1 MSTVQG
7 GIAASRER
15 GWDFRL
21 VLSLFFI
28 TMVME
33 IVSLSYA
40 KVATAL
46 PQIMTTFHTTQSGW
60 LLTGSLLLGA
70 VSSPLLGKFA
80 DLLGK
85 RRVLLFT
92 IGVGW
97 VGSVL
102 SATAPT
108 FGVLIVGRTLQG
120 ALIPCLF
127 LAYSLIRDVYPPRTV
142 PLAASIAT
150 AGLGVASVPVPF
162 LNGWLI
168 DTWGWRS
175 IFWFDVLWL
184 TVMAPAIY
192 LTTPESPLR
201 KRSRLD
207 LPGFLLLGGGAA
219 GVLVGVSF
227 GQQWGWGA
235 GSTLGLII
243 AGLVLLA
250 AWWVSAHRISEPLV
264 DIALI
269 SRRPILGASLASGIC
284 YGATVLSSTMLPLL
298 AEIPRVA
305 GGDYGLGLSPF
316 RYAEIAAPNAA
327 AVVVGGV
334 LTGFLMRRTSPR
346 VTMATGLLIMG
357 AGALLLAL
365 WHATA
370 PELIILAI
378 VVGFGTGLGY
388 ASTPN
393 LVIANTPAH
402 EQAATASVVQICQ
415 TGLSACMPV
424 ALFVILA
431 ANVRAVF
438 AGTPIYSNTG
448 YTYGWILMAGMT
460 LFGSLLLVT
469 VLRTRSEPAVAESVA
484 AAAATAG
491 VTATAAE
498 GAGSAQ

>member
-7 GIAASRER
+7 STADPGAR
-15 GWDFRL
+15 GWDRHL

-70 VSSPLLGKFA
+70 VSSPLLGKLA
-80 DLLGK
+80 DLFGK
-85 RRVLLFT
+85 RRILMFT

-102 SATAPT
+102 SAAAPS
-108 FGVLIVGRTLQG
+108 FGALVAGRALQG

-127 LAYSLIRDVYPPRTV
+127 LSYSLIRDVYPPRTV

-201 KRSRLD
+201 KRSRID
-207 LPGFLLLGGGAA
+207 VVGFLLLGGGAA
-219 GVLVGVSF
+219 GVLAGVSF
-227 GQQWGWGA
+227 GQQWGWSSA
-235 GSTLGLII
+235 STLGVIV
-243 AGLVLLA
+243 AGVVLLV
-250 AWWVSAHRISEPLV
+250 AWWFSARKIQEPLI

-269 SRRPILGASLASGIC
+269 SRRPILGASLAAGIC

-298 AEIPRVA
+298 AEIPRLA

-327 AVVVGGV
+327 AVVVAGI
-334 LTGFLMRRTSPR
+334 LTGFLMRRTRPR
-346 VTMATGLLIMG
+346 VTMAAGLLIMG
-357 AGALLLAL
+357 VGALLLAF
-365 WHATA
+365 WHSAA
-370 PELIILAI
+370 PELIILGV

-393 LVIANTPAH
+393 LVIANTPAAD
-402 EQAATASVVQICQ
+402 QAATASVVQICQ

-438 AGTPIYSNTG
+438 AGTPIYSNAG
-448 YTYGWILMAGMT
+448 YTYGWILMAGLTM
-460 LFGSLLLVT
+460 FGSLVLVT
-469 VLRTRSEPAVAESVA
+469 VLRTRPEPVTGESLVASA
-484 AAAATAG
+484 AA
-491 VTATAAE
+491 AAE

>member
-1 MSTVQG
+1 MSTVPG
-7 GIAASRER
+7 GNAAIRSR
-15 GWDFRL
+15 GWDTSL

-46 PQIMTTFHTTQSGW
+46 PQIMTTFHTSQSSW
-60 LLTGSLLLGA
+60 LLTSSLLLGA
-70 VSSPLLGKFA
+70 VASPLLGKLA
-80 DLLGK
+80 DLFGK
-85 RRVLLFT
+85 RRILMYT

-97 VGSVL
+97 VGSIL
-102 SATAPT
+102 SAAAPS
-108 FGVLIVGRTLQG
+108 FGVLVAGRALQG

-127 LAYSLIRDVYPPRTV
+127 LSYSLIRDVYPPRTV

-150 AGLGVASVPVPF
+150 AGLGIAAVPTPF

-184 TVMAPAIY
+184 TIMAPAIY

-201 KRSRLD
+201 KKSRLD
-207 LPGFLLLGGGAA
+207 LIGFVLLGGGAA
-219 GVLVGVSF
+219 GVLAGVSL
-227 GQQWGWGA
+227 GQQWGWTS
-235 GSTLGLII
+235 GSTLGLIVG
-243 AGLVLLA
+243 GLVLLV
-250 AWWVSAHRISEPLV
+250 AWWVSAHRVSEPLV
-264 DIALI
+264 DISLI

-298 AEIPRVA
+298 AEIPRLA
-305 GGDYGLGLSPF
+305 GGNYGLGFSPF
-316 RYAEIAAPNAA
+316 RYAEIAAPNGA
-327 AVVVGGV
+327 AVVIGGI
-334 LTGFLMRRTSPR
+334 LTGYLMRRISPR
-346 VTMATGLLIMG
+346 ITMATGLLIM
-357 AGALLLAL
+357 AVGALLLAL
-365 WHATA
+365 WHTTA
-370 PELIILAI
+370 PELIILSI

-415 TGLSACMPV
+415 TGFSACMPV

-431 ANVRAVF
+431 ANVRLVF
-438 AGTPIYSNTG
+438 SGTPIYSNAG
-448 YTYGWILMAGMT
+448 YTYGWILMAGLT
-460 LFGSLLLVT
+460 LFGSLVLVT
-469 VLRTRSEPAVAESVA
+469 VLRTRSEPVVEESLVAEA
-484 AAAATAG
+484 AG
-491 VTATAAE
+491 LTATAAE
-498 GAGSAQ
+498 GAGTAQ